1 MTAFLWNILLAIVW
15 AAANEDFSPMNLVV
29 GFGLGYGI
37 LWFLESMMDT
47 GPYSRRFR
55 KTVAFLFFFIGEL
68 VRANL
73 RMAWQVLHPRA
84 ISPGI
89 IAIPLRVKHPA
100 AITLLANVISLVPGS
115 LSVEVS
121 ADHSTL
127 YIHEMDADDPDEV
140 RHRIASTFEA
150 RILELME

>member
-1 MTAFLWNILLAIVW
+1 M
-15 AAANEDFSPMNLVV
+15 
-29 GFGLGYGI
+29 
-37 LWFLESMMDT
+37 
-47 GPYSRRFR
+47 
-55 KTVAFLFFFIGEL
+55 
-68 VRANL
+68 
-73 RMAWQVLHPRA
+73 
-84 ISPGI
+84 
-89 IAIPLRVKHPA
+89 
-100 AITLLANVISLVPGS
+100 ISLVPGS